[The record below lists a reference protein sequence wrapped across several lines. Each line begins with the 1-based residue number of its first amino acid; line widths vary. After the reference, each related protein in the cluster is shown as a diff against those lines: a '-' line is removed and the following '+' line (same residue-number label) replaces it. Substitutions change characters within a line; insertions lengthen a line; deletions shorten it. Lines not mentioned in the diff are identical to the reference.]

1 MEVKSVGVTKTIDG
15 LGPLF
20 RKGLGVWRP
29 LEDIYQKCACALGC
43 SQVGVGDIS
52 LHL

>member
-20 RKGLGVWRP
+20 RKGLGVRRP
-29 LEDIYQKCACALGC
+29 LEDKYIRSVHARSAAPRW
-43 SQVGVGDIS
+43 V
-52 LHL
+52 